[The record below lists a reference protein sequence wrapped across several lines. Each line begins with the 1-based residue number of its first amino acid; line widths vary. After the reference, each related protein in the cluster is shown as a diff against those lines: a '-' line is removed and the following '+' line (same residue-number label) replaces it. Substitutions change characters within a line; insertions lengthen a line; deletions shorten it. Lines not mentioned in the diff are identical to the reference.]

1 VLVAVAVTLAAAPAS
16 IKNPKIWAAVAAD
29 QELVS
34 EQHLL
39 L

>member
-16 IKNPKIWAAVAAD
+16 IKNPKIWAAVEAD
-29 QELVS
+29 LGLVA